1 MATERVLLVDDDP
14 LVRQSLERM
23 LAGAGYQVTAVEN
36 GKAALAA
43 VHAATEPFALILTDI
58 IMPGMDGVE
67 TIMEIRRS
75 QAGARIV
82 AMSGG
87 GRLRSEDLL
96 EMARKLGAAATINK
110 PFRQHE
116 LLAKLRDVLEGREG
130 GG

>member
-1 MATERVLLVDDDP
+1 MASESVLLVDDDP

-23 LAGAGYQVTAVEN
+23 LASAGYRVTAAEN
-36 GKAALAA
+36 GRAALAA
-43 VHAATEPFALILTDI
+43 VQAATEPFDLILTDI

-67 TIMEIRRS
+67 TIMEIRRRH
-75 QAGARIV
+75 AGARIL

-96 EMARKLGAAATINK
+96 DMARKLGAAATLNK

-116 LLAKLRDVLEGREG
+116 LLAKLRDVLEGPQG
-130 GG
+130 GW